1 MWQFWLLLAG
11 FFLIVEIISV
21 GFLVF
26 WFAVG
31 ALITMIVSLF
41 CSNIIVQATVFL
53 IASVILLFATRP
65 FVEKV
70 CRKDETVKTNVYSVE
85 GKIGKVV
92 ENIDPNEAKGQVKV
106 NGELWSASSYND
118 LPITKDTEVII
129 EKINGVKLIVK
140 PLINN
145 KEEKL
150 C

>member
-70 CRKDETVKTNVYSVE
+70 CRKDEAVKTNVYSVE